1 MGTKFQADLEKSCGT
16 KQQEWDQICKT
27 RAEELLA
34 LSDTIKI
41 LNDDDALELFKKT
54 LPAAGSSFL
63 QVQVSAAS
71 LKAKAISMLKEMRR
85 RPSSHRVQIDSILL
99 ALSSK
104 NRGFGF
110 IVKKIESMITLLG
123 EEQAA
128 DDEKKSH
135 CEKTIKELSDSKADL
150 ERSIE
155 DQEAANAEAE
165 VSLATLNSEIK
176 ALTDGIVALDKAV
189 AEATE
194 QRKEENA
201 DYTALIA
208 QDSAAKELLEF
219 AKNRLNKFYNPTQYK
234 APPKVAVEEAGFAQ
248 VSEHDFAAPPP
259 PPETFGA
266 YTTKSE
272 ESSGVIGMIDTMV
285 ADLTKEM
292 TEAKMTEKHAQEDYE
307 TDMTDSAE
315 KRKADSTSIA
325 EKEKA
330 KAELESQLQEGKEHK
345 MAQFKR
351 LMATDKTLTET
362 KGDCEWLLMNY
373 EKRTEAREAEEASL
387 KKDIEVLNGADA

>member
-1 MGTKFQADLEKSCGT
+1 
-16 KQQEWDQICKT
+16 
-27 RAEELLA
+27 
-34 LSDTIKI
+34 
-41 LNDDDALELFKKT
+41 
-54 LPAAGSSFL
+54 
-63 QVQVSAAS
+63 
-71 LKAKAISMLKEMRR
+71 
-85 RPSSHRVQIDSILL
+85 
-99 ALSSK
+99 
-104 NRGFGF
+104 
-110 IVKKIESMITLLG
+110 MITLLG
-123 EEQAA
+123 EEQHS
-128 DDEKKSH
+128 DDDKKAH

-155 DQEAANAEAE
+155 DQEAANAEAKD
-165 VSLATLNSEIK
+165 SLETLNAEIK
-176 ALTDGIVALDKAV
+176 ALSDGIVALDKAV

-234 APPKVAVEEAGFAQ
+234 APPKESGFAQ
-248 VSEHDFAAPPP
+248 VSAHSFAAPPP

-266 YTTKSE
+266 YSKKSD

-307 TDMTDSAE
+307 TDMKDSAE

-373 EKRTEAREAEEASL
+373 EKRAEARAAEQASL
-387 KKDIEVLNGADA
+387 KKDIEVLNGAED

>member
-1 MGTKFQADLEKSCGT
+1 MMK
-16 KQQEWDQICKT
+16 
-27 RAEELLA
+27 
-34 LSDTIKI
+34 
-41 LNDDDALELFKKT
+41 
-54 LPAAGSSFL
+54 
-63 QVQVSAAS
+63 
-71 LKAKAISMLKEMRR
+71 
-85 RPSSHRVQIDSILL
+85 
-99 ALSSK
+99 
-104 NRGFGF
+104 
-110 IVKKIESMITLLG
+110 LLG
-123 EEQAA
+123 EEQKN
-128 DDEKKSH
+128 DDDKKSH
-135 CEKTIKELSDSKADL
+135 CEKTIKELSDTKTDL

-165 VSLATLNSEIK
+165 DSLATLNTEIK
-176 ALTDGIVALDKAV
+176 ALSDGIVALDKTV

-208 QDSAAKELLEF
+208 QDSAAKEILEF

-234 APPKVAVEEAGFAQ
+234 APPKAEASLSQ
-248 VSEHDFAAPPP
+248 VSAHDFAAPPP

-266 YTTKSE
+266 YSTKSD
-272 ESSGVIGMIDTMV
+272 ESSGVIGMIETMV
-285 ADLTKEM
+285 GDLTKEM

-330 KAELESQLQEGKEHK
+330 KAELESQLQDGKEHK

-351 LMATDKTLTET
+351 LMATDKTLTGT
-362 KGDCEWLLMNY
+362 KGDCEWLLQNY
-373 EKRTEAREAEEASL
+373 QKRAEAREAEKASL